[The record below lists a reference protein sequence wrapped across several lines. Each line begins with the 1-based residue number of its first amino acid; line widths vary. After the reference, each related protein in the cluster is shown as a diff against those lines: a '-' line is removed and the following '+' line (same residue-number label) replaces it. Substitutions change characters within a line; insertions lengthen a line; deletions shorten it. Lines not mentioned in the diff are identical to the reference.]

1 MADAIED
8 VKDAAQAEDVQTQ
21 NENSVEVGNDDTKV
35 DKTVYEKVRED
46 MLKYKS
52 EKKEANAELEAL
64 KAEVQ
69 ALKAAQDDDDD
80 EEVIGDVRTQAK
92 VDLLYLIQSDPFVKD
107 NLDLVRGRME
117 SNKKLTVHEAIKDV
131 KSDFFDRMQKEVSK
145 SEPEVP
151 PKQIK
156 PKGSSTSGNVIKDA
170 LDGKI
175 ENADPAQLKAYQD
188 VIARLG

>member
-1 MADAIED
+1 MADATED

-107 NLDLVRGRME
+107 NLDLVRERME

-156 PKGSSTSGNVIKDA
+156 PKGSSTNGSVIKDA

-175 ENADPAQLKAYQD
+175 EDADPAQLKAYQD

>member
-64 KAEVQ
+64 RAEVE

-107 NLDLVRGRME
+107 NLDLVRERME

>member
-107 NLDLVRGRME
+107 NLDLVRERME

-156 PKGSSTSGNVIKDA
+156 PKGSSTNGNVIKDA

-175 ENADPAQLKAYQD
+175 EDADPAQLKAYQD

>member
-107 NLDLVRGRME
+107 NLDLVRERME

-156 PKGSSTSGNVIKDA
+156 PKGSSTNGSVIKDA

-175 ENADPAQLKAYQD
+175 EDADPAQLKAYQD

>member
-107 NLDLVRGRME
+107 NLDLVRERME

>member
-1 MADAIED
+1 MADATED

-64 KAEVQ
+64 KAQVQ
-69 ALKAAQDDDDD
+69 ALKAAQDDDDE

-107 NLDLVRGRME
+107 NLDLVRERME

-156 PKGSSTSGNVIKDA
+156 PKGSSTNGSIIKDA

-175 ENADPAQLKAYQD
+175 EDADPAQLKAYQD